1 MDDVVINKLATI
13 ERCLVRIKD
22 VYQQA
27 GDQFLSDY
35 TRQDSIILNLQRA
48 CEAAIDLANY
58 INKLKSLGI
67 PQSSQDSFELLQ
79 RAGLLPLGIS
89 DNLKKMVGLRDIAV
103 HDYQEL
109 NLDIV
114 KFVVENHLVDFQNFG
129 KVIKSLLA

>member
-13 ERCLVRIKD
+13 ERCLSRIKE

-27 GDQFLSDY
+27 GDDFLSDY

-58 INKLKSLGI
+58 ITKLKSLGI
-67 PQSSQDSFELLQ
+67 PQSSRNSFELLQ
-79 RAGLLPLGIS
+79 KAGLLPLEIS
-89 DNLKKMVGLRDIAV
+89 DNLKKMVGLRNIAV

-109 NLDIV
+109 NLEIV
-114 KFVVENHLVDFQNFG
+114 KYVVENHLVDFQRFG
-129 KVIKSLLA
+129 KVIKSLE